1 MTNQPLAGK
10 VALVAGGTR
19 GASKATAVELA
30 RQGAFVYATG
40 RSSRDHGR
48 SEMNRPE
55 TIEDTHDELTAVG
68 EGVGLRVDHLE
79 PSDVEN
85 LIHRIERDHGRLD
98 ILINGIFGGDA
109 YAQFGTKIWE
119 HDLAGGLR
127 MLRMGIDTHAIT
139 SHFALRLLIKNP
151 GGTVIE
157 LTDGTAE
164 DNREYRSGVGFYYDL
179 VKTAVARMTLAQA
192 HELQEFEASAMGVT
206 PGWLRSEKMLE
217 IFSVTEDNWS
227 DGTKTDP
234 HFAISETPQFV
245 ARGVA
250 ALLADGERGTFSGDV
265 LSSAE
270 LARQYGVTDV
280 DGSQPDCSRYI
291 KEVVEKGLPADVTG
305 YR

>member
-1 MTNQPLAGK
+1 MTNQSLAGK

-55 TIEDTHDELTAVG
+55 TIEDTHDELTEAG
-68 EGVGLRVDHLE
+68 EGVGLRIDHLE
-79 PSDVEN
+79 PSEVEN

-98 ILINGIFGGDA
+98 ILINGIFGGDT

-127 MLRMGIDTHAIT
+127 MLRLGIDTHAIT

-157 LTDGTAE
+157 LTDGKAE

-192 HELQEFEASAMGVT
+192 HELQEHDASAIGVT
-206 PGWLRSEKMLE
+206 PGWLRSENMLE
-217 IFSVTEDNWS
+217 IFGVSEENWS
-227 DGTKTDP
+227 DGTKIEP

-250 ALLADGERGTFSGDV
+250 ALLTDGERGVFSGDV

-270 LARQYGVTDV
+270 LARRYGVTDV